1 MKSKF
6 SLDFI
11 ETPVFADDAFLEK
24 LKTIPNVE
32 RYPLHYLFED
42 MKMPDQGDDLWLEFG
57 VYSGKTL
64 NYFANFTDK
73 KVYGFDS
80 FKGLPEDWRPGFE
93 KGAFSRENRR
103 TWKIPKMEG
112 NVGLVNGWFNETLDG
127 FLEQQ
132 SDKKVG
138 FIHIDSDL
146 YSSASYVLETLRER
160 MKPGTIILF
169 DELVN
174 YEGYAGDNGEL
185 RALCEFVQKYKV
197 EFEWIGMNG
206 VIGTRGDKHEQ
217 VALRILALGV

>member
-11 ETPVFADDAFLEK
+11 ETPAFADDAFIEK

-32 RYPLHYLFED
+32 RYPLHYLFQE

-57 VYSGKTL
+57 VYSAKTL
-64 NYFANFTDK
+64 NYFAKFTDK
-73 KVYGFDS
+73 PVYGFDS
-80 FKGLPEDWRPGFE
+80 FKGLPEAWRPGFE
-93 KGAFSRENRR
+93 KGAFTRENRR
-103 TWKIPKMEG
+103 TWKIPKVEG
-112 NVGLVNGWFNETLDG
+112 NVELVVGLFNETLDG
-127 FLEQQ
+127 FLAQHPDQ
-132 SDKKVG
+132 KIG

-146 YSSASYVLETLRER
+146 YSSAIYVLETLRER

-169 DELVN
+169 DELIN
-174 YEGYAGDNGEL
+174 YPGYAGDNGEL
-185 RALCEFVQKYKV
+185 RALYEFVQKYKV

-217 VALRILALGV
+217 VALRILAPGI